1 MRRTGVAITV
11 VLALCSL
18 IVAHAQI
25 SGVPRSIFYDSFMQQ
40 DIEDRLG
47 TFNLISPGERAGLD
61 CGESHSDFSI
71 SRKNGVA
78 CVLCASS
85 SNGLCNSMGRQL
97 GQHGDTHR
105 HAYCSL
111 GRVRID
117 ADQTDGPDASL
128 MSTCR
133 RSFAA

>member
-1 MRRTGVAITV
+1 MVVGPFVSLVDTRLTRESRTRRSIIFSARPSLGRRLVVSKRQTYGGTMRRTGVAITV

-61 CGESHSDFSI
+61 
-71 SRKNGVA
+71 
-78 CVLCASS
+78 
-85 SNGLCNSMGRQL
+85 
-97 GQHGDTHR
+97 
-105 HAYCSL
+105 
-111 GRVRID
+111 
-117 ADQTDGPDASL
+117 
-128 MSTCR
+128 
-133 RSFAA
+133 